1 VSAPVDLDIVVIARD
16 EEANLPV
23 LFDSLGGLRGHPSVR
38 IVVVDTG
45 SIDATRDVAAA
56 AGAEVHRFAWR
67 DDFSAARN
75 HALSLCRARF
85 ILWLD
90 ADDVLPPETSA
101 RLLGTLGRWHPGA
114 AYAFRIVSPGPDGSR
129 TEFSQIRLIPGGRG
143 LRFRNPVHE
152 SLGESVAEAGLAVAD
167 GGLAILHTGYRE
179 ARLVDRKHRRNL
191 ALLERAIA
199 ADSPAPSLL
208 LVHARMCLAM
218 NRPHFAERSLTRM
231 LPRVDPDSDL
241 AMAARIHLGQSLLL
255 QDRNRDA
262 LEILEDARAR
272 HGGNAQYLL
281 EYGKALWMN
290 GLVPEAREAWR
301 ACLAAGGAPAFSS
314 IPTDWEA
321 VLAGARKLLAEAA

>member
-1 VSAPVDLDIVVIARD
+1 
-16 EEANLPV
+16 
-23 LFDSLGGLRGHPSVR
+23 
-38 IVVVDTG
+38 
-45 SIDATRDVAAA
+45 
-56 AGAEVHRFAWR
+56 
-67 DDFSAARN
+67 
-75 HALSLCRARF
+75 
-85 ILWLD
+85 
-90 ADDVLPPETSA
+90 
-101 RLLGTLGRWHPGA
+101 
-114 AYAFRIVSPGPDGSR
+114 
-129 TEFSQIRLIPGGRG
+129 
-143 LRFRNPVHE
+143 
-152 SLGESVAEAGLAVAD
+152 
-167 GGLAILHTGYRE
+167 
-179 ARLVDRKHRRNL
+179 
-191 ALLERAIA
+191 
-199 ADSPAPSLL
+199 
-208 LVHARMCLAM
+208 M